1 MLNNYNNP
9 TPQPIE
15 QYQDQAQ
22 HPYHQ
27 DVQSSSYTSIT
38 SPSNFVSYHSPSANP
53 PPAFVHRNSFSSRS
67 NSTDGSS
74 LNIRHGSVG
83 SISGLPQSSFLAS
96 SSSHI
101 APAGRRSLLTT
112 KLQQQQDQSS
122 PSAQQLTHVG
132 QHASN
137 LPSHVSSSYHDQFT
151 PTSLQMRQLGSMP
164 QHMSSQF
171 GSFGNSGFPPHPAP
185 PTATTTISKDI
196 AFSINSS
203 SSTLYQDAQQSI
215 NTPTNDPHRPHFISA
230 SAPSQTYF
238 QSSSFPRSSIDHHH
252 QQFQPNLT
260 HSQFSS
266 SSLSRHPDHMP
277 LNPLS
282 QPRNEDHLDIPN
294 HPVNDLLLMLS
305 ALLQKI
311 VEAND
316 SLHPDHYN
324 SQDNQIQNGG
334 EQNKYTTNVLAFHG
348 RNIPAISLHAYLTR
362 ISKYCPV
369 TNEVFLSLLVYFDR
383 IAKRAN
389 NGDFNSTFTSS
400 PKAGFEDPNAKQ
412 QLFVMDSY
420 NIHRLIISGITV
432 ASKFFSDVFYKNSRY
447 AKVGGLPLEELNHLE
462 LQFLLLLDF
471 KLMIQ
476 VEEMHRYGDLLMK
489 FWKREQLKLSQLRE
503 Q

>member
-15 QYQDQAQ
+15 QYADQAQ
-22 HPYHQ
+22 GQNPLPQ
-27 DVQSSSYTSIT
+27 EVQASSYTSIT
-38 SPSNFVSYHSPSANP
+38 SPSNFVSYNSPSANP
-53 PPAFVHRNSFSSRS
+53 PQTFVHRNSFSSRS
-67 NSTDGSS
+67 NSTDGSIKS
-74 LNIRHGSVG
+74 LHQGSIG

-112 KLQQQQDQSS
+112 KLQQQQTQSS
-122 PSAQQLTHVG
+122 PSAQQF
-132 QHASN
+132 ASYVP
-137 LPSHVSSSYHDQFT
+137 PSHISSSYHDKF
-151 PTSLQMRQLGSMP
+151 GSAPLHMP
-164 QHMSSQF
+164 QMGSYSGPMATQF
-171 GSFGNSGFPPHPAP
+171 GSLGQQGLPPHPAP
-185 PTATTTISKDI
+185 ATATTTISKDI
-196 AFSINSS
+196 AFSTNSS
-203 SSTLYQDAQQSI
+203 SSTLYQDAQQSFT
-215 NTPTNDPHRPHFISA
+215 TPTYESHRPHFISA
-230 SAPSQTYF
+230 SAPSQSF
-238 QSSSFPRSSIDHHH
+238 IQSSSFPRGSVEPQHN
-252 QQFQPNLT
+252 QFQPAVP
-260 HSQFSS
+260 HAQFSS
-266 SSLSRHPDHMP
+266 SSLSRHPEP
-277 LNPLS
+277 VTLASLP
-282 QPRNEDHLDIPN
+282 QTGPPGDHLDIVN
-294 HPVNDLLLMLS
+294 HQVNDLLLMLS

-324 SQDNQIQNGG
+324 SQGPQVPPTT
-334 EQNKYTTNVLAFHG
+334 EQNKYTANVLAFHG

-389 NGDFNSTFTSS
+389 NGDFNSTFNSS
-400 PKAGFEDPNAKQ
+400 PKADPADPNAKQQ

-489 FWKREQLKLSQLRE
+489 FWKREQSKVAQLSE
-503 Q
+503 H